1 MNKVWRLHFGTFGLR
16 ILLALKKSALG
27 EASPRTEIFH
37 SGEMQRY
44 VYVHVGKCAKLLSES
59 HLETY
64 FCQFSCAV

>member
-16 ILLALKKSALG
+16 ISLALNG

-64 FCQFSCAV
+64 LCLFSCAV